1 MNIFQKWFGQRI
13 GLTESGF
20 WGAFFGGSNW
30 AQKPVTID
38 TALQLSTVWACV
50 RLLAGTI
57 ATLPLNLY
65 ERTATGQVVATRHT
79 LQTLLHVSPN
89 ADQTPLEFIEGLVAS
104 IALQGMGY
112 ALKDINGAGE
122 VSSLIP
128 WDPDKIRPV
137 RLPDGRLVY
146 RTNFPDGTQK
156 DLPPERVFVV
166 KGFMN
171 GANRDVGLSVIQY
184 GTQTFGNALATEET
198 VGRTFANGLTSAG
211 YFQLDN
217 PAIKLD
223 AEKRAQ
229 LQAVLDNFA
238 GTTNAGKQILLEAGL
253 SWKPMNLSPKDAEM
267 LAERG
272 FNVEEIC
279 RWFQVPPFM
288 IGHTEKTTSW
298 GTGLEQQ
305 ILGFQ
310 KFVLNTYLKRIEE
323 AINLRL
329 LKPEERG
336 RFFAKFSIEGLLRGD
351 SAARAALYSSS
362 GQNGWMN
369 RDEIRELEDWPAIGP
384 KGGGQV
390 FTVQANLMDLSQM
403 PGHKPAAGNTPRETP
418 ATPPGG

>member
-1 MNIFQKWFGQRI
+1 MSILSKWFGRRI
-13 GLTESGF
+13 GLEDGDF

-30 AQKPVTID
+30 AQKTVTID

-65 ERTATGQVVATRHT
+65 ERTASGQVVATRHT
-79 LQTLLHVSPN
+79 LQSLLHVAPN
-89 ADQTPLEFIEGLVAS
+89 ADQTALEWLEGLVAS
-104 IALQGMGY
+104 IALHGMHY
-112 ALKDINGAGE
+112 SLKERNAVGDVI
-122 VSSLIP
+122 SLLP
-128 WDPDKIRPV
+128 WDACQIYPV
-137 RLPDGRLVY
+137 RLPDGRLIY
-146 RTNFPDGTQK
+146 RTRFPNGTQE

-171 GANRDVGLSVIQY
+171 GANRDLGLSVIQY

-198 VGRTFANGLTSAG
+198 TGRTFANGLTSAG

-223 AEKRAQ
+223 PEKRGQ
-229 LQAVLDNFA
+229 LQAVLDKFA
-238 GTTNAGKQILLEAGL
+238 GSSNAGKQILLEAGL
-253 SWKPMNLSPKDAEM
+253 TWNSMNINPHDAQM
-267 LAERG
+267 LQNRG

-310 KFVLNTYLKRIEE
+310 KFVLNTYLKRIED
-323 AINLRL
+323 AINMRL

-336 RFFAKFSIEGLLRGD
+336 QFFAKFSIEGLLRGD
-351 SAARAALYSSS
+351 STARAALYQSG

-384 KGGGQV
+384 AGGGQV
-390 FTVQANLMDLSQM
+390 FTVQSNLMDLAQM
-403 PGHKPAAGNTPRETP
+403 PGHKPSAGAMPRETST
-418 ATPPGG
+418 TPPGG